1 MNDIPHLLANGKKV
15 LPDGIRNEVTPAIS
29 KVGYFS
35 YNMFPLF
42 SSKDPNAD
50 IKINKQRK

>member
-50 IKINKQRK
+50 IKIN